1 LMHFYKRNFSIICDT
16 MPGSRASSRRKSSS
30 KETSIKSFFTKETS
44 SVTDEAVKDEKCSPG
59 KTSDYES
66 EGSRSTTPST
76 DPSRSTTPS
85 SSSVTEDGD
94 TRDNSQETDVKNKKD
109 NELKTDVEE
118 SSVKVKREV
127 AEAKEEDEDDMDI
140 FATANEEEDDKNDV
154 KAALMTGL
162 LSSEVKMEEERVAEE
177 TRRLELQEE
186 AKRKQEL
193 AKEQE
198 LLSTQ
203 QRFERLQ
210 KLLGKSKFYSDFL
223 LNKMKSHEA
232 SMELKKQAME
242 ARTKKRAEMSQDAED
257 ETKKG
262 GKRGRKRDNDGP
274 KNKKMKIG
282 DEAAATSDQS
292 EVAKNRNEH
301 QRKFE
306 GKDIPANQPLLLT
319 GGIMRSYQLEGY
331 EWMATLWEN
340 GINGILADEMGLGK
354 TIQTVALF
362 CHMYEMGVSG
372 PFLVVAPLSTVPN
385 WVNEF
390 KRFAPTVPVVLYH
403 GNAQERLEKRGEL
416 KKVVKSP
423 ELDGKTMMNV
433 VVTSYE
439 IAMNDRAAFSSIRW
453 RYIVV
458 DEGHRLK
465 NMNCRLIRE
474 LKQYHSAN
482 RLLLTGTPLQN
493 NLSELWSLLNFLL
506 PEIFDDLRVFESWFD
521 AKDLHE
527 NDDEL
532 KRITAQEQKNSILST
547 LHQILTPFL
556 LRRVKTDVDLQ
567 IPPKKEVMVYCPMTS
582 RQKDLYRATVE
593 KTLGDLLNKDKKK
606 KDEEV
611 LPEKRKRTQIDYS
624 VLLDEKEYAD
634 DDKFEEHLAKFQ
646 EYQASL
652 SKANTP
658 ASAYIK
664 EMERLEGNEKNFS
677 VKSRMMDMR
686 KSVNHPYL
694 IEYPVTED
702 GMFYDSGPDMV
713 DICGKLQVLDQMI
726 VKLMKDGHKTL
737 IFSQMTKMLDILG
750 DYCNFK
756 KWKFC
761 RLDGGMNFIDRQEN
775 IDKFNTDPEYCIFLL
790 STRAGGLGINLTAAD
805 TCIIYDS
812 DWNPQQDL
820 QAQDR
825 CHRIGQ
831 TRPVMIYRLVTANT
845 IDQKIVERAA
855 AKRKLE
861 KMIIHKSKFKAGA
874 ENVKS
879 SLQSISPHELLALL
893 DSKDYIGSVVAND
906 KYNGQIFSDEQLEKL
921 LDRSD
926 ITWGLVDKEEEPKM
940 KKEASTGVKG
950 VFQVLEVE
958 EKNPDLGSVKE

>member
-1 LMHFYKRNFSIICDT
+1 
-16 MPGSRASSRRKSSS
+16 
-30 KETSIKSFFTKETS
+30 
-44 SVTDEAVKDEKCSPG
+44 
-59 KTSDYES
+59 
-66 EGSRSTTPST
+66 
-76 DPSRSTTPS
+76 
-85 SSSVTEDGD
+85 
-94 TRDNSQETDVKNKKD
+94 
-109 NELKTDVEE
+109 
-118 SSVKVKREV
+118 
-127 AEAKEEDEDDMDI
+127 
-140 FATANEEEDDKNDV
+140 
-154 KAALMTGL
+154 
-162 LSSEVKMEEERVAEE
+162 MER
-177 TRRLELQEE
+177 QEE
-186 AKRKQEL
+186 AKRKQEM
-193 AKEQE
+193 AKEAE
-198 LLSTQ
+198 MLSTQ

-232 SMELKKQAME
+232 AMELKKQVRE
-242 ARTKKRAEMSQDAED
+242 GRVKKREEMSKTTD
-257 ETKKG
+257 EPAKG
-262 GKRGRKRDNDGP
+262 NKRGRKKNDQEGP
-274 KNKKMKIG
+274 KSKKMKLG
-282 DEAAATSDQS
+282 EEATETTGQSDI
-292 EVAKNRNEH
+292 AKNRNEQ

-362 CHMYEMGVSG
+362 CHMYEMGVPG
-372 PFLVVAPLSTVPN
+372 PFLVVGPLSTVPN

-390 KRFAPTVPVVLYH
+390 KRFAPNVPVVLYH
-403 GNAQERLEKRGEL
+403 GNAQERLELRGEL
-416 KKVVKSP
+416 RKVKKSE
-423 ELDGKTMMNV
+423 ELDGKMMMNV

-439 IAMNDRAAFSSIRW
+439 IAMNDRAAFSSIKW

-527 NDDEL
+527 NTTEL
-532 KRITAQEQKNSILST
+532 ARITAQEQKNSILST

-567 IPPKKEVMVYCPMTS
+567 IPPKKEVLVYCPMTN
-582 RQKDLYRATVE
+582 RQTVLYRATVE
-593 KTLGDLLNKDKKK
+593 KTLGDLFKSDEKKAK
-606 KDEEV
+606 EV
-611 LPEKRKRTQIDYS
+611 LPEKRKRATIDYS
-624 VLLDEKEYAD
+624 MILNEEEFEGD
-634 DDKFEEHLAKFQ
+634 DDKFEEHLSKLQ
-646 EYQASL
+646 NYYNSLNTVSSSAS
-652 SKANTP
+652 
-658 ASAYIK
+658 SAYTK
-664 EMERLEGNEKNFS
+664 EIERMKEKSDKNFS
-677 VKSRMMDMR
+677 MKSRMMDMR
-686 KSVNHPYL
+686 KTVNHPYL

-726 VKLMKDGHKTL
+726 VRLMKDGHKTL
-737 IFSQMTKMLDILG
+737 IFSQMTSMLDILG

-761 RLDGGMNFIDRQEN
+761 RLDGSMNFLDRQAN
-775 IDKFNTDPEYCIFLL
+775 IDKFNQDPEYCIFLL

-831 TRPVMIYRLVTANT
+831 TKPVMIYRLVTANT

-879 SLQSISPHELLALL
+879 SLQSISAQELLTLL
-893 DSKDYIGSVVAND
+893 DSKDYIGSMVAND
-906 KYNGQIFSDEQLEKL
+906 KYNGQVFSEEQLSKL

-926 ITWGLVDKEEEPKM
+926 ITWGLEDDKKPV
-940 KKEASTGVKG
+940 KKSNSSSGVKG
-950 VFQVLEVE
+950 VFQVIDCE
-958 EKNPDLGSVKE
+958 EKNPDLGSVKD